1 MKQVNVITGK
11 IKMRALRFF
20 AMAAAMVA
28 ISVALPA
35 QAGTIIGGSAQPT
48 AAVLSGASPQAIV
61 KYSFQIKYFNNEK
74 IACGARL
81 DYGDGRP
88 AEMVPIQIPM
98 TVLSRDVAYT
108 AVGAY
113 KLTLSGTAFGGMVAC
128 LGASTANAN
137 VSVPIGQVAAG
148 LKSGVGTLQP
158 IGGPASA
165 PLGDALKG
173 IGVISPSSPTA
184 GLSQAQQTVLAT
196 APNAV
201 SLGFTLDASV
211 FPFGV
216 RQGFTVTGS
225 TAGAMCHFMVEV
237 TSDHVVYNEKFAA
250 PLPWKSPD
258 LKLPPLADTKM
269 YSVKVTPLSP
279 SQGNYT
285 GLNFCKDGGWGAQS
299 FQVISQ
305 MGALMGID
313 LSVAVVAV
321 NQKVDFTVV
330 GKIYGDCQFNLSVGR
345 KGRPLPAPLNRSG
358 LPFKY
363 DTSFAE
369 AGQYYAYAEQ
379 ILREGKPLGC
389 TGQVASSTLTVIDR
403 PACPSPQYAYSSGD
417 DSEYGCRY
425 PSTVQYAAPQAL
437 ACPTFYTSFHTGG
450 SEVAYGCRRDG
461 VNISAMAQPG
471 GNVSSASG
479 FTTNAPGD
487 APAKPALQKIQ
498 MVAVNGGS
506 IPRPNNSIVYT
517 GEALRLDIS
526 GNLPNNAGY
535 GNQCGYTVALENTA
549 THVTKDYNFDT
560 FDIHA
565 FGAAPIA
572 GAYSV
577 KATPHPHGNVPGCQG
592 EASASITI
600 HPAAAWLTGLK
611 LTAFGAHFGIGSDGM
626 YPEFCEN
633 CDSIFSPA
641 HNSALM
647 DTAPTITAGPSCAY
661 EIVQNGKV
669 TPEVYTSGGAVP
681 PAYPATRVGPWRGK
695 WGNNDTITVTVRGF
709 AGLFPLP
716 ACNGSITKSVK
727 LSDDPNKAPVIV
739 Q

>member
-1 MKQVNVITGK
+1 
-11 IKMRALRFF
+11 MRGLRFL
-20 AMAAAMVA
+20 AMASAMVA
-28 ISVALPA
+28 MGVALSA
-35 QAGTIIGGSAQPT
+35 QAGTITGGSAQPA

-88 AEMVPIQIPM
+88 PEMVPIQAPM
-98 TVLSRDVAYT
+98 TVLSRDVAYS
-108 AVGAY
+108 AVGSY
-113 KLTLSGTAFGGMVAC
+113 KLTLGGTPFGGMVAC
-128 LGASTANAN
+128 LGSSTASA
-137 VSVPIGQVAAG
+137 SVALPIGQTVAG
-148 LKSGVGTLQP
+148 LQLGVGAVQP
-158 IGGPASA
+158 VGGQATPANT
-165 PLGDALKG
+165 PLGDLPKG
-173 IGVISPSSPTA
+173 TGVLSPSSPAA
-184 GLSQAQQTVLAT
+184 GLSQAQQLVLAT

-201 SLGFTLDASV
+201 ALDNMTIDASV

-216 RQGFTVTGS
+216 RQGFTLASNTS
-225 TAGAMCHFMVEV
+225 GALCHFLVEV
-237 TSDHVVYNEKFAA
+237 TSDHVVYSEKFAA

-269 YSVKVTPLSP
+269 YNLKVTPLSP
-279 SQGNYT
+279 SQGNYA
-285 GLNFCKDGGWGAQS
+285 GLNACKGGAAQ
-299 FQVISQ
+299 FFEVIQQ
-305 MGALMGID
+305 MGALTAIN
-313 LSVAVVAV
+313 LSAAVVAI
-321 NQKVDFTVV
+321 NQKVEFTVT
-330 GKIYGDCQFNLSVGR
+330 GKNYGDCQFNFSVGS
-345 KGRPLPAPLNRSG
+345 KSRPLASATNESG

-363 DTSFAE
+363 STSFSA

-389 TGQVASSTLTVIDR
+389 SGQVASSTLTVIDR

-425 PSTVQYAAPQAL
+425 PATVQYAAPQAL

-450 SEVAYGCRRDG
+450 SEVTYGCRRDG
-461 VNISAMAQPG
+461 ATISAMAPTIG
-471 GNVSSASG
+471 SASSASG
-479 FTTNAPGD
+479 STSNAGVD
-487 APAKPALQKIQ
+487 ASSKPTLQKIQ
-498 MVAVNGGS
+498 MVAVSGGS
-506 IPRPNNSIVYT
+506 IPRPNNNIVYT

-577 KATPHPHGNVPGCQG
+577 KATPHPHGNVPGCLG
-592 EASASITI
+592 EATANITI

-611 LTAFGAHFGIGSDGM
+611 LTAFGVHFGAVQDGG
-626 YPEFCEN
+626 YPEFCQN

-647 DTAPTITAGPSCAY
+647 DTAPTMTPGPSCAY
-661 EIVQNGKV
+661 EIVQNGKA
-669 TPEVYTSGGAVP
+669 TPLVYVSGSAVP

-695 WGNNDTITVTVRGF
+695 WGDNDTITVTVRGF
-709 AGLFPLP
+709 PGLLPLP
-716 ACNGSITKSVK
+716 ACNGSITKSIK
-727 LSDDPNKAPVIV
+727 LHEDPNKPPVIV